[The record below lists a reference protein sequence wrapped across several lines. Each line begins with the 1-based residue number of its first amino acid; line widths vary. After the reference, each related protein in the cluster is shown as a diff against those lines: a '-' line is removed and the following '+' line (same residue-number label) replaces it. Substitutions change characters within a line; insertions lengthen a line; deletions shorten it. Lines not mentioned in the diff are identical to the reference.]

1 MSHKELVPM
10 VEILTEVLDE
20 SLQLSIGDMSRL
32 CSIQRKV
39 IIDMVQFGIVEPKG
53 QGLNNWRF
61 TGHDLVRVRQTLRLQ
76 NDLGIN
82 LPGAA
87 LVIDLLDELNQLR
100 ARIRRNHTL

>member
-10 VEILTEVLDE
+10 VDILAEVLDE

-87 LVIDLLDELNQLR
+87 LVIDLLDELNELR

>member
-100 ARIRRNHTL
+100 ARISRNHTL